1 MGLYT
6 LDLINLTDI
15 YRIFH
20 PTTAECLFF
29 SSTQGPFSRIYH
41 MLDHKTRFSKFKKT
55 EIILSVFSD
64 YSNMK
69 IEINNRRK
77 IGKFLKY
84 VDIKQYAID

>member
-1 MGLYT
+1 
-6 LDLINLTDI
+6 
-15 YRIFH
+15 
-20 PTTAECLFF
+20 
-29 SSTQGPFSRIYH
+29 

-55 EIILSVFSD
+55 EIILSIFSD